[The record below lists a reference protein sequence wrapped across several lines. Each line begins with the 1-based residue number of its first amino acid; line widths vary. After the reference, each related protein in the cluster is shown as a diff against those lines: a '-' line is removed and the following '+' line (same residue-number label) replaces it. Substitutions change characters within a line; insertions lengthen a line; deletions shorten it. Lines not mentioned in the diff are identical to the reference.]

1 METPLGRTET
11 PPDTT
16 KTLLDTSRTHL
27 ETTRSPLEA
36 TETPPDPTVTP
47 REPTESPRGTTC
59 PPPTRWGICSAG
71 KISHDFLVALR
82 TLPPEEHLAVAVAAR
97 ELSRAQQYAQLHG
110 VARAYGSYE
119 ELARDPQVDVV
130 YVGTV
135 NPQHLP
141 ATLLFLRARK
151 AVLVEKPLGISARE
165 AKEMAA
171 AAREAGIFLMEG
183 FWTRFFPAWK
193 RLRALVDE
201 GALGECRVLQ
211 GALAFPLRAV
221 ERLREPSLGGG
232 ALLDLGGYGLQM
244 ASALLGRGCPPLR
257 LRAEGCLHPSGV
269 DETVTLTLQYEG
281 GKQAALT
288 VSMDA
293 KLPGGAALGGT
304 RGWVEIPSHLNCPTE
319 LIWEG
324 KREVFPLPPPM
335 EPLNYPNSTGLRY
348 EAQHVRECLLKG
360 LTESPVMTL
369 AESELIAEMMD
380 EARRQVGAV
389 GPGGTVA

>member
-1 METPLGRTET
+1 MGL
-11 PPDTT
+11 
-16 KTLLDTSRTHL
+16 SAA
-27 ETTRSPLEA
+27 SA
-36 TETPPDPTVTP
+36 T
-47 REPTESPRGTTC
+47 
-59 PPPTRWGICSAG
+59 G

-82 TLPPEEHLAVAVAAR
+82 TLPAEEHLAVAVAAR
-97 ELSRAQQYAQLHG
+97 DLTRAQQYAQLHG

-119 ELARDPQVDVV
+119 ELAGDPQVDVV

-151 AVLVEKPLGISARE
+151 AVLVEKPMGISARE

-171 AAREAGIFLMEG
+171 AAREAGVFLMEG

-221 ERLREPSLGGG
+221 ERLREPRLAGG

-257 LRAEGCLHPSGV
+257 LRAEGCLHPSGK
-269 DETVTLTLQYEG
+269 G
-281 GKQAALT
+281 GLS
-288 VSMDA
+288 VGS
-293 KLPGGAALGGT
+293 GGLSVGSGGLSV
-304 RGWVEIPSHLNCPTE
+304 G
-319 LIWEG
+319 
-324 KREVFPLPPPM
+324 
-335 EPLNYPNSTGLRY
+335 
-348 EAQHVRECLLKG
+348 
-360 LTESPVMTL
+360 PVMPL

-380 EARRQVGAV
+380 EARRQVGQNKAINL
-389 GPGGTVA
+389 PGCM